1 MARKRCELQRDCVAR
16 AARGRIMFMNTSRA
30 GVVAVIFLGI
40 FGLLARAATLPVT
53 MIVPGFV
60 VRELPINL
68 TNITSLEYTADGKLW
83 ALGYDGRVHV
93 LSDTDGDGVEDSA
106 KTWWQPK

>member
-1 MARKRCELQRDCVAR
+1 
-16 AARGRIMFMNTSRA
+16 MNTSRA

-40 FGLLARAATLPVT
+40 FGLFARAVENAATQPVT
-53 MIVPGFV
+53 MLVSGFS
-60 VRELPINL
+60 VREIPINL

-93 LSDTDGDGVEDSA
+93 LTDTDGDRLEDTA
-106 KTWWQPK
+106 KTWWQPKDAKAFRAPIPMKVT